1 MAPGRH
7 IIDGLYRCL
16 CPQLNSLLSSRSAV
30 VQFHPRNLSTPA
42 SVRCL
47 SITLPTPQ
55 SIDPV
60 PELAPQTPPPE
71 PQGPLP
77 PAEDAGEV
85 PSAPR
90 IRMVNSQGPS
100 WNKPINFDRKER
112 PFIRHGRP
120 ALGGIEKVR
129 DLAHRGAFP
138 EVFDEA
144 TALVESGYEPD
155 RELYA
160 ALVYA
165 CSNFPGCL
173 MQDLAFELVGEM
185 KGRGIQPNS
194 EIYHHL
200 LKLLATSP
208 DYLKRTEVLKEMKNN
223 WQMVSEDGWQW
234 VIAGYLMG
242 GNLELA
248 LGIIEERRGKGLV
261 VHRSTY
267 EHAIHRLCA
276 VGEAEEAL
284 RITKTL
290 NDEGFWRAPAK
301 VVHNLLVVG
310 TKQMHLDCTMWSWF
324 QANDHQLFNPDDG
337 ICILTLNVAARHGS
351 AKLATDVFRVL
362 VNRKFE
368 FEEHHFAALL
378 ETYLVAHDLPTAFSI
393 LNIMESA
400 NVPPKPNTTRIIV
413 NKLTQNNSPREIEAA
428 YEILLAQRKPKNS
441 VHIAA
446 LNTIIA
452 AFVRISD
459 VKSAFNVYKEIP
471 DFDLRPNL
479 QTFDWLLRGAAK
491 QGRKK
496 FAMWVV
502 TEMQEMGIKPR
513 GETYESLVLVCAA
526 QEVINDAFA
535 YLEEMKN
542 MGFKPSAGLY
552 KALATRCWELR
563 DWRFE
568 EVIEEM
574 EKKEYPALGIVEM
587 LQQREA
593 EERAAVEAQEAQTVV
608 VAGEG
613 EEGEEEKGPQKD
625 PPEKVEE
632 QFGHKPRW

>member
-1 MAPGRH
+1 MVPRRH
-7 IIDGLYRCL
+7 VIDSLYRCL
-16 CPQLNSLLSSRSAV
+16 CPQLNNLLAGKSAGA
-30 VQFHPRNLSTPA
+30 QFHPRNLSTPA
-42 SVRCL
+42 PVRCL
-47 SITLPTPQ
+47 SSTRPTHQ

-60 PELAPQTPPPE
+60 PGPAPRTPPPE
-71 PQGPLP
+71 PQAP
-77 PAEDAGEV
+77 EEV
-85 PSAPR
+85 
-90 IRMVNSQGPS
+90 RMVKSSGPS

-112 PFIRHGRP
+112 PFIRHGLP
-120 ALGGIEKVR
+120 ALGGIGKVK

-138 EVFDEA
+138 EVFNEA
-144 TALVESGYEPD
+144 RALVESGYEPD

-160 ALVYA
+160 TLIYA

-173 MQDLAFELVGEM
+173 MQDLAFDLVGEM
-185 KGRGIQPNS
+185 KDRGIQPNT

-208 DYLKRTEVLKEMKNN
+208 DYLKRLEVLKEMKDN
-223 WQMVSEDGWQW
+223 WQTVSEDGWQW

-248 LGIIEERRGKGLV
+248 LGTIGERRDKGLV

-267 EHAIHRLCA
+267 AHAIRRLCA

-290 NDEGFWRAPAK
+290 DDEGFWRAPAK
-301 VVHNLLVVG
+301 VVYDLLVVG
-310 TKQMHLDCTMWSWF
+310 TKQMHLNCTMWSWF
-324 QANDHQLFNPDDG
+324 QANDRQLFNPDDG
-337 ICILTLNVAARHGS
+337 LCILTLNVAARYGD

-362 VNRKFE
+362 VNRKFKY
-368 FEEHHFAALL
+368 EEHHFAALL
-378 ETYLVAHDLPTAFSI
+378 ETYLAADNLPTAFSI

-400 NVPPKPNTTRIIV
+400 NVPPKPNTTRSIV
-413 NKLTQNNSPREIEAA
+413 NKLIQNNSPYDIEAA
-428 YEILLAQRKPKNS
+428 YEILLAQRKSGNS

-452 AFVRISD
+452 AFVRVSD

-479 QTFDWLLRGAAK
+479 QTFNWLLRGAAE

-502 TEMQEMGIKPR
+502 AEMQEMGIKP
-513 GETYESLVLVCAA
+513 GQETYESLVLVCAA

-535 YLEEMKN
+535 YLEEMKG
-542 MGFKPSAGLY
+542 MRFKPSAKLY
-552 KALATRCWELR
+552 KALAVRCWELR

-568 EVIEEM
+568 EVIKEM
-574 EKKEYPALGIVEM
+574 KEKRYPARRVVEM
-587 LQQREA
+587 LQQREV
-593 EERAAVEAQEAQTVV
+593 EEQAAIGAQEAQLVGGG
-608 VAGEG
+608 AEEDEE
-613 EEGEEEKGPQKD
+613 EEGQCPRKN